1 MPQIP
6 VHPARQEQGLGGPVA
21 QPQAQQGP
29 QSSYQPNPALEAA
42 KAQVAQAAAQ
52 KAQAQAQQA
61 ALQSTKGL
69 APQVSDDE
77 VIIGQAIDGV
87 LNGQVS
93 PEQLH
98 SQFSPK
104 IAEFIIKKAQEKHDA
119 TIRQYEQRQA
129 EENFDRRG
137 Y

>member
-21 QPQAQQGP
+21 QPQAPQGP
-29 QSSYQPNPALEAA
+29 QSSYQANPALEAA
-42 KAQVAQAAAQ
+42 KAQVMQAEAQ
-52 KAQAQAQQA
+52 KAQAQQEAIQGSQ
-61 ALQSTKGL
+61 GL
-69 APQVSDDE
+69 APQVPDE
-77 VIIGQAIDGV
+77 EVRVGQAIEGV

-93 PEQLH
+93 QDQLH
-98 SQFSPK
+98 AQFPPEVV
-104 IAEFIIKKAQEKHDA
+104 EFIIRKAQAKHDA
-119 TIRQYEQRQA
+119 TTRQYEQRQA